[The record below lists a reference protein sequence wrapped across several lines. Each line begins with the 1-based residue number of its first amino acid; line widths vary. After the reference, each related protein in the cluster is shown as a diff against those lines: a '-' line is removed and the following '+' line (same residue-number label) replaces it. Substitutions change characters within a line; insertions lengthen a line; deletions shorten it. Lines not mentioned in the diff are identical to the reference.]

1 MKIHQFNEIETKNI
15 FLDAIM
21 SSFTHKSFEISKAG
35 KVESDISFIEVLELC
50 KKNRQI
56 HLNKFTDFHVLSIL
70 NNYIQMDIMIKTE
83 LAELI
88 IQKYKIT
95 L

>member
-21 SSFTHKSFEISKAG
+21 SSFIHRTFEISKAG
-35 KVESDISFIEVLELC
+35 KVESKVSFIEVLEFT

-70 NNYIQMDIMIKTE
+70 NDFIQMDIMIKNE

>member
-1 MKIHQFNEIETKNI
+1 MKIHQYNEIETKNI
-15 FLDAIM
+15 FLDFIM
-21 SSFTHKSFEISKAG
+21 SSFNHQTFEISKAG

>member
-21 SSFTHKSFEISKAG
+21 SSFIHRTFEISKAG

-50 KKNRQI
+50 KKGRFI
-56 HLNKFTDFHVLSIL
+56 YLTKR
-70 NNYIQMDIMIKTE
+70 NNYFE
-83 LAELI
+83 LAIRNQLVQMEICVKNELDELI

-95 L
+95 I